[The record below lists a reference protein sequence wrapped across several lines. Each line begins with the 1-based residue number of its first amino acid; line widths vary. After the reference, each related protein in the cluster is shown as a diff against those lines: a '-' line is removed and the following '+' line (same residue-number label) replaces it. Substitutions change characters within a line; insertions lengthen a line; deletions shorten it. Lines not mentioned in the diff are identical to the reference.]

1 MICPLPRASE
11 MSALGRLAGRPD
23 PGLHPRHDVDLDQIL
38 CHEELRTVGQD
49 NAGTLERLPL
59 QLARQPGRRPCTGLQ
74 VLVRRHLTGQHSVW
88 HGLRCLGYYGAAA
101 APQPAA
107 PSTEERTR
115 PFGSA
120 SPIGEPPR
128 SRYRPAGGSL
138 SPPQRSP
145 PPDWSQTLSGQITC
159 QNPPDISPVTNRGDG
174 APQRDD
180 TGSRPS
186 LLRIALRQRA
196 GRDARQ
202 GHSEDHRPRGP
213 GAATACTEAH
223 GQGPQR
229 HDPSGPHSG
238 RGRRSPRL
246 PSRSLSSIAAARE
259 GEDTHSRGGPETST
273 SCRYPFCLA
282 PSPPAPRTRLDGGP
296 RGGHFA
302 P

>member
-1 MICPLPRASE
+1 
-11 MSALGRLAGRPD
+11 
-23 PGLHPRHDVDLDQIL
+23 
-38 CHEELRTVGQD
+38 
-49 NAGTLERLPL
+49 
-59 QLARQPGRRPCTGLQ
+59 

-159 QNPPDISPVTNRGDG
+159 QNPPDMSPVTNRGDG

-202 GHSEDHRPRGP
+202 GHSE
-213 GAATACTEAH
+213 
-223 GQGPQR
+223 
-229 HDPSGPHSG
+229 
-238 RGRRSPRL
+238 RSPSTWTRRCYSVHGSARARASATRPVRASL
-246 PSRSLSSIAAARE
+246 WSRPALTAAA
-259 GEDTHSRGGPETST
+259 
-273 SCRYPFCLA
+273 
-282 PSPPAPRTRLDGGP
+282 
-296 RGGHFA
+296 FA
-302 P
+302 